1 MFECNPVRTLV
12 EVGTK
17 LSKND
22 VGDLVDSTY
31 FKQISCQE
39 NHAILKGHL

>member
-1 MFECNPVRTLV
+1 M

-31 FKQISCQE
+31 FKQIRALMIMVCFMLQLTSV
-39 NHAILKGHL
+39 LL